1 MNSSDAMN
9 GADMNS
15 NDAAMNG
22 ADMNSNDAA
31 SQPAQPA
38 SPADRSDAETFV
50 MGYPS
55 DRSDPFDDLHSSSSM
70 DLLAAPVSEAPVSE
84 APVSEAP
91 VSEAAVRSA
100 QAAMQKAKSAKQ
112 KAKAAS
118 PKQQKVKKQSPKS
131 APARL
136 QSSQSTPAVA
146 VLQRTVITVRRGQS
160 AAQSSQPA
168 PAQQSTTQTSQPKAG
183 QVTYI
188 TDEDRAWHLRGGRNS
203 DSDSGDIGDGSDSDC

>member
-84 APVSEAP
+84 APVSEA
-91 VSEAAVRSA
+91 AVRSA

-118 PKQQKVKKQSPKS
+118 PKQQKVKKQSPKC
-131 APARL
+131 APGRL